1 MNDSALQA
9 ATKPIEELDSV
20 VVRFAG
26 DSGDGMQL
34 AGTQL
39 TNTSALAGNDVAT
52 FPDFPAEIRAPKG
65 TLAGV
70 SGFQVHFASR
80 DIYTPGDLVDV
91 LVAMNPAAL
100 SENLRFLQ
108 PHGTLIVDEDAFD
121 ARSLKLARVAS
132 NPLED
137 GSLDEY
143 QVIRVPLTSLTRAAV
158 EGDGVGR
165 KLATR
170 CRNFFAMGLIYW
182 LYGRDLEPTLR
193 WVRKRFRD
201 RPEVLDADVKALRTG
216 WNFGETTEALTR
228 SYRVPPAALEPG
240 EYRNITGNQALAC
253 GLIAAAELSGK
264 QLFYGSYPITPASD
278 ILHELARHKRFGVRT
293 FQAEDEIA
301 AATSAIGAAYGGAM
315 AVTASSGPGIALKT
329 EAMGLAV
336 MFELP
341 MLVLSIQRGGPSTG
355 LPTKPEQ
362 SDLLQVMFGRSGE
375 APLPVLAAS
384 GPTDCFDVVLEAWRI
399 ATRLMT
405 PVVVLSDAFV
415 ANGAEPWR
423 LPDVAGLEPIEVVH
437 PGVGGGRP
445 VSSPSLPHESGGKA
459 RGNGGKAGGAASP
472 ASSPPSRGVTGFRPY
487 ARDEWLARPWA
498 LPGTPGLMHRVGSL
512 EKQDGTGN
520 VSYDPDNHEHMVKL
534 RARKVANAVNLIPDL
549 EVTGPESGKLL
560 VLSWGGTLGVCREAV
575 ERVRSGGAHGKGTG
589 GAGGNGTG
597 GAHGNGAGAV
607 AHAHLRHLN
616 PLPANTGEVLAR
628 YERVLVPELNLGQL
642 ALLLRARY
650 LVDVVSLGKVRGRP
664 FWVKDVIGAIEE
676 MLV

>member
-1 MNDSALQA
+1 MNQSALRA
-9 ATKPIEELDSV
+9 SAKPVEELDSV

-70 SGFQVHFASR
+70 SGFQVHFAAR
-80 DIYTPGDLVDV
+80 DIYTPGDMVDV

-100 SENLRFLQ
+100 AENLRFLL

-121 ARSLKLARVAS
+121 AKGLKLAHAGS

-143 QVIRVPLTSLTRAAV
+143 QLIRVPLTSLTREAV

-170 CRNFFAMGLIYW
+170 CRNFFAMGLVYW

-201 RPEVLDADVKALRTG
+201 HPEVLDADVKALRTG
-216 WNFGETTEALTR
+216 WNYGETTEALAR
-228 SYRVPPAALEPG
+228 SYHVPPAELAPG
-240 EYRNITGNQALAC
+240 EYRNITGNQALAL

-264 QLFYGSYPITPASD
+264 PLFYGSYPITPASD
-278 ILHELARHKRFGVRT
+278 VLHELARHKRFGVRT

-423 LPDVAGLEPIEVVH
+423 LPDVDRLKPIEVVH
-437 PGVGGGRP
+437 PGPGGG
-445 VSSPSLPHESGGKA
+445 
-459 RGNGGKAGGAASP
+459 NGAAP
-472 ASSPPSRGVTGFRPY
+472 FQPY

-534 RARKVANAVNLIPDL
+534 RAQKVANAVGLIPGL
-549 EVTGPESGKLL
+549 EATGPERGRLL
-560 VLSWGGTLGVCREAV
+560 VLSWGGTLGVCRQAV
-575 ERVRSGGAHGKGTG
+575 ERVR
-589 GAGGNGTG
+589 AGGGV
-597 GAHGNGAGAV
+597 V

-616 PLPANTGEVLAR
+616 PLPANTGEMLAR

-664 FWVKDVIGAIEE
+664 FWVKDVSGVIEE
-676 MLV
+676 MLA